1 MPEKKEQNKFTIQFN
16 PADPAHRQ
24 TIDILNQQGRR
35 KAQFIVNAVQHYLH
49 CPETPDIPQPAPV
62 DIHTIEDIVR
72 RIVEEQK
79 KPALKNQEP
88 VKAQS
93 SSPQTEG
100 YRPYN
105 SRIQERLNRHL
116 FSLCKYQY
124 GHLYYGSS
132 SYKPNLYAAD
142 GA

>member
-24 TIDILNQQGRR
+24 TIDILNQHGRR

-79 KPALKNQEP
+79 KLAPKKQEP
-88 VKAQS
+88 VKARS
-93 SSPQTEG
+93 SSPQIENFYDDDSEEQLGEEG
-100 YRPYN
+100 LTA
-105 SRIQERLNRHL
+105 IAHTI
-116 FSLCKYQY
+116 
-124 GHLYYGSS
+124 
-132 SYKPNLYAAD
+132 AAFRK
-142 GA
+142 G

>member
-24 TIDILNQQGRR
+24 IIDILNQQGRR

-49 CPETPDIPQPAPV
+49 CPETPDVPQPAPV

-72 RIVEEQK
+72 RIVEDQK
-79 KPALKNQEP
+79 KPTLKNQEP

-93 SSPQTEG
+93 SSPQTEKFYDDDSEEQLG
-100 YRPYN
+100 KEGLTA
-105 SRIQERLNRHL
+105 IAHTI
-116 FSLCKYQY
+116 
-124 GHLYYGSS
+124 
-132 SYKPNLYAAD
+132 AAFRK
-142 GA
+142 G